1 MRNGRTVTILVI
13 IITIFGLGA
22 AAAGIFSAGGPGE
35 YEYISIRGET
45 VTIYGKGIYQ
55 HMSAEVA
62 PQGIAQ
68 DFVTLF
74 IGIPMLLLSLYFAR
88 KGSIKGRILLAG
100 TLGYFLVTYLFY
112 LVMAMYNYLYLV
124 YVLLL
129 SASFFGFMLTL
140 MSFNVE
146 NLKHYFDNKLPV
158 KLIGGF
164 LIFNSLC
171 IALLWL
177 QVVVPPLLTGSMPVQ
192 VEHYT
197 TLIVQGLDL
206 ALLLPLAFIAGVLII
221 RKAPMGYLMAS
232 VYLVFLSI
240 LMTALVAKIIAMK
253 LLGLNV
259 FPVIIIIPLIN
270 LFTVFCLTICLKNIN
285 ENIVKER
292 SPFQISLN

>member
-1 MRNGRTVTILVI
+1 MKNGKTITILVI
-13 IITIFGLGA
+13 IITIFALGA
-22 AAAGIFSAGGPGE
+22 AGAGIFSTGGPGE
-35 YEYISIRGET
+35 YEYTSIRGET

-74 IGIPMLLLSLYFAR
+74 IGIPLLLLSLYLAR
-88 KGSIKGRILLAG
+88 RESIKGRILLAG

-129 SASFFGFMLTL
+129 SASFFAFMLTI

-171 IALLWL
+171 IASLWL
-177 QVVVPPLLTGSMPVQ
+177 QVVVPPLFTGTIPIQ

-206 ALLLPLAFIAGVLII
+206 AILLPLALIAGVFII
-221 RKAPMGYLMAS
+221 RKTPLGYIMAS

-253 LLGLNV
+253 LLGFNV
-259 FPVIIIIPLIN
+259 FPVIIIIPIIN
-270 LFTVFCLTICLKNIN
+270 LFTVFCSTICLKSIN
-285 ENIVKER
+285 ENIVIEKL
-292 SPFQISLN
+292 PFQLT